1 MQVVRLCKIKQIIVL
16 ICGLLLASC
25 ELSGEKPGINKSRA
39 HTNKGNIATNSKYEL
54 QIDKAC
60 GFDKSMINKK
70 VYSFDSDR
78 EAENALKRVMSLT
91 GLPTNF
97 KIRAASIPNAAAVIK
112 CDRNGN
118 NCNRYILY
126 NQEFME
132 RVKDET
138 RTNYAELAILS
149 HEIAHHLSGH
159 TISNTGSSY
168 DMELEADKFAGF
180 MLYKMGAS
188 IAETKQSFS
197 NLPMEGS
204 SSHPP
209 KAARIAAVTN
219 GWYEAKRNG
228 ETISSPQVATQKE
241 KPTSNNESFK
251 PTIKNSSRLKVGS
264 SYLGGII
271 YEVNSSGTHGSVVQ
285 LIGTGYNYDEAMRA
299 GRAYENWYIPDV
311 SEYWK
316 IYNSLYKGST
326 KKYFDTSTYIND
338 GRYTVSCGGSAY
350 WIMGTVNNSESC
362 KPAQMFEFCIN
373 VGPKGG
379 YCKDNEQP
387 LLLIRKF

>member
-1 MQVVRLCKIKQIIVL
+1 MQKLKYYKMKIINISM
-16 ICGLLLASC
+16 ICMLLTSC
-25 ELSGEKPGINKSRA
+25 ELSGEKEGINERKA
-39 HTNKGNIATNSKYEL
+39 HSNKGNIANNSKYEL

-60 GFDKSMINKK
+60 GFDKSMINEI

-159 TISNTGSSY
+159 TISSTGSSY

-188 IAETKQSFS
+188 ITETKQSFS
-197 NLPMEGS
+197 NLPVNGS

-219 GWYEAKRNG
+219 GWYDAKRNG
-228 ETISSPQVATQKE
+228 ETISSPQVITQKV
-241 KPTSNNESFK
+241 KPTLKNESVK
-251 PTIKNSSRLKVGS
+251 PTINSSSRLKVGS
-264 SYLGGII
+264 SYLGGLI
-271 YEVNSSGTHGSVVQ
+271 YEINSSGTHGSVVQ
-285 LIGTGYNYDEAMRA
+285 LIGTGYNYDEAMRV

-316 IYNSLYKGST
+316 IYNSLFNGST
-326 KKYFDTSTYIND
+326 QKYFITSRTSSGGID
-338 GRYTVSCGGSAY
+338 CGGSKF
-350 WIMGTVNNSESC
+350 WIAGTVNNSGSC
-362 KPAQMFEFCIN
+362 KPAQMFEFCID

-379 YCKDNEQP
+379 YCKENHQP